1 MARITLNW
9 NPPSDSSGGSATSY
23 KIYRVNGTETSGST
37 IVSTGTNIANP
48 NHSGSATAQQEY
60 PDDSAQHN
68 QTYSYTILGN
78 NAAGPSETPATPAT
92 ATA

>member
-1 MARITLNW
+1 MAKITLNW

-23 KIYRVNGTETSGST
+23 KIYRVNGAETNGST

-48 NHSGSATAQQEY
+48 DHSGSATAPQTY
-60 PDDSAQHN
+60 PDNTAAHGSE
-68 QTYSYTILGN
+68 YSYTILGK
-78 NAAGPSETPATPAT
+78 NAAGLSEDPATPVT